1 MATARKLPSG
11 SYRVNL
17 FVGMEDGKRKYKSFT
32 APTKKEAELLAA
44 QYNMDRKEKPKSEFT
59 VKEAIENY
67 IESKSN
73 ILSPATIR
81 KYKSMA
87 GNCYGGID
95 GKNTSAV
102 TGQEIQAF
110 VNGFALDHAPK
121 TVDCVCG
128 LLLSALKE
136 AEPERSFRVKR
147 PAMRKA
153 GMEIPT
159 ETQVKI
165 LIEEAGS
172 PEMECAF
179 LLAAALGLRR
189 SEISALTWRDMDDG
203 MLRVNKAMV
212 QDEDGNWVTKG
223 TKTAAGTRNL
233 EMPDYLTAKLNAIRP
248 ENAKKG
254 ERMITQTPNA
264 ITKAFNRAKKRARI
278 GCRFHDLRHYNAS
291 VMLALGVPDKYAMQR
306 MGHATPNMLKNVY
319 QHLIDEKEKE
329 VAEMVNEK
337 MRGLVK
343 GQAES
348 LTERN
353 YATRDATRKKK
364 NGVK

>member
-17 FVGMEDGKRKYKSFT
+17 FVGKDESGKRKYKSFT

-44 QYNMDRKEKPKSEFT
+44 QYNLTRKEKPQCALT
-59 VKEAIENY
+59 VKEAISQY

-81 KYKSMA
+81 KYKSMLA
-87 GNCYGGID
+87 HAYGPIE
-95 GKNTSAV
+95 KKSASDI
-102 TGQEIQAF
+102 TGQDIQAF

-121 TVDCVCG
+121 TVNCVCG
-128 LLLSALKE
+128 LLMSALKE
-136 AEPERSFRVKR
+136 LDPERSFRIKR
-147 PAMRKA
+147 PAPRKS

-159 ETQVKI
+159 EDQVKI
-165 LIEEAGS
+165 LIDEAGS

-189 SEISALTWRDMDDG
+189 SEISALTWQDMDG
-203 MLRVNKAMV
+203 GVLHVNKAMV
-212 QDEDGNWVTKG
+212 QDEDGNWVIKG
-223 TKTAAGTRNL
+223 TKTAAGTREL
-233 EMPDYLTAKLNAIRP
+233 ELPDYLSAKLNAIRP
-248 ENAKKG
+248 ENAKKSA
-254 ERMITQTPNA
+254 RVITQTPNA
-264 ITKAFNRAKKRARI
+264 ITKAFNRAKKRAGI

-306 MGHATPNMLKNVY
+306 MGHATTNMLKSVY

-329 VAEMVNEK
+329 VSRMVNEK
-337 MRGLVK
+337 MAGL
-343 GQAES
+343 AS
-348 LTERN
+348 N
-353 YATRDATRKKK
+353 NNATRNTTRFGK